1 MKFITILIIIN
12 IAFDYDGISMNI
24 INNDG
29 VIDDTEEFYDAQTPA
44 PVPALAPAS
53 TTTTNPTPDP
63 VPASETICLGSNETI
78 KISITPNGIVIQMK
92 SGPANIFL
100 CIVGTSL
107 FILSSLCTGGFT
119 IRRCLHRQN
128 KIKKE
133 QNRILEIEGNM
144 EVVETLNA
152 CENLIQLNNP
162 PIINH
167 S

>member
-1 MKFITILIIIN
+1 
-12 IAFDYDGISMNI
+12 MNI

-29 VIDDTEEFYDAQTPA
+29 VIDDTEEFYDAPAPA
-44 PVPALAPAS
+44 PVPAPVSALAPAPVPDPTPVPALLPTPTS
-53 TTTTNPTPDP
+53 TPDP

-92 SGPANIFL
+92 SGVANIIL
-100 CIVGTSL
+100 CIAGSCL

-133 QNRILEIEGNM
+133 QKRIQEIEENM
-144 EVVETLNA
+144 SVIETLNA
-152 CENLIQLNNP
+152 SENLIQLNNP
-162 PIINH
+162 PIIKH
-167 S
+167 P